1 MSMFQV
7 SGVVLHVYDAPA
19 MTDKKTGEVTREEKP
34 KVQLL
39 GDIPLPN
46 GQARFDMITLTCE
59 DRAEFEELK
68 GRKVTVPLG
77 MFAPAK
83 EQIIYFIP
91 KGAHPAIVEGQGAT
105 P

>member
-7 SGVVLHVYDAPA
+7 SGLVLHVYDAPSLV
-19 MTDKKTGEVTREEKP
+19 DKKTGEVTREEKP

-46 GQARFDMITLTCE
+46 GQFRCDMITLTCE
-59 DRAEFEELK
+59 DRAEFEALK

-91 KGAHPAIVEGQGAT
+91 KGAHPVVLGASGASQ
-105 P
+105 

>member
-7 SGVVLHVYDAPA
+7 SGVVLHTYDSPA
-19 MTDKKTGEVTREEKP
+19 AVDKRTGEITREEKP

-46 GQARFDMITLTCE
+46 GQFRCDMITLSCE
-59 DRAEFEELK
+59 DKGEFEALK

-77 MFAPAK
+77 MFSPAK

-91 KGAHPAIVEGQGAT
+91 KGCHPALVGPPGA
-105 P
+105 PQ

>member
-7 SGVVLHVYDAPA
+7 SGVVLHVYDSPA
-19 MTDKKTGEVTREEKP
+19 AVDKKTGEVTREEKP

-46 GQARFDMITLTCE
+46 GQFRCDMITLTCE
-59 DRAEFEELK
+59 DKGEFEALK

-77 MFAPAK
+77 MFSPAK
-83 EQIIYFIP
+83 EQIVYFIP
-91 KGAHPAIVEGQGAT
+91 KGAHPALLDGSGA
-105 P
+105 PQ